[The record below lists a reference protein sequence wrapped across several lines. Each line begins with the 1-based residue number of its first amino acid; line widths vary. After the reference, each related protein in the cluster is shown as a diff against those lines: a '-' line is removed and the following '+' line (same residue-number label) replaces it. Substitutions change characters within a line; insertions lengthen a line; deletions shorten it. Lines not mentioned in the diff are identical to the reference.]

1 MGVTNP
7 KCRFEVTTRL
17 RVHPKTGTV
26 GYVHRYAPTHPT
38 IATTPNGSYNVD
50 GADVDTRCPPEPGGP
65 ADVSLPI
72 EREPA
77 AYHARTSTIAIVQDG
92 YPGS

>member
-1 MGVTNP
+1 MGVTNQT
-7 KCRFEVTTRL
+7 CRFEVTTRL

-38 IATTPNGSYNVD
+38 IATTPNGPYTAD
-50 GADVDTRCPPEPGGP
+50 GADADSRSPPEQSGH
-65 ADVSLPI
+65 ADVSRPI

-92 YPGS
+92 CPGS

>member
-1 MGVTNP
+1 MGHLG
-7 KCRFEVTTRL
+7 VTTRR

-38 IATTPNGSYNVD
+38 IATTQNGPYTAD
-50 GADVDTRCPPEPGGP
+50 GADADSRSPPEQSGH
-65 ADVSLPI
+65 ADVSRPI

-92 YPGS
+92 CPGS

>member
-1 MGVTNP
+1 MTNP

-50 GADVDTRCPPEPGGP
+50 GADADNPFPSEPGGP

-92 YPGS
+92 CPGS